1 MRTHILLCRNYPYCL
16 NATFH
21 LEIECD
27 RDCNHAPTLC
37 MACQENDDPDPHA
50 IDIDIGTASV
60 TNFDID
66 DDRTDQDNAHDE
78 DDVAGEANAT
88 SPESQ
93 QDEQHPTPRLRG
105 GDGDG
110 NSEDEGYAD
119 SASSLPSASSEEDD
133 STYSD
138 GSEASNVEYFE
149 EEEEEAEEER
159 HYCPHCLA
167 ASRAAFEAHVRQ
179 VCNLLVRHGRT
190 EFADV
195 QAADVV
201 ADIRRRWERNAET
214 AWRERERRRER
225 HAQYLLTRE
234 REARARQGEHRG
246 LVDYGE
252 YEYEAEGGDEVDW
265 GDDDEVREDWDGE
278 DDGEVM
284 VFVIDDDYEEA
295 EIADLEEGRRRGM
308 ARLRG

>member
-16 NATFH
+16 DATFH

-27 RDCNHAPTLC
+27 RDCDRTPTLC

-66 DDRTDQDNAHDE
+66 QDRTSQTHADDDE
-78 DDVAGEANAT
+78 EAAAAAEANAT
-88 SPESQ
+88 TQKSSQ
-93 QDEQHPTPRLRG
+93 QDEQHPPPRLRG
-105 GDGDG
+105 GEGD
-110 NSEDEGYAD
+110 SEDEGYGD
-119 SASSLPSASSEEDD
+119 SASSLPSSSSEQDD
-133 STYSD
+133 STYTD
-138 GSEASNVEYFE
+138 GEEASDVEYFE
-149 EEEEEAEEER
+149 EEEEEQR
-159 HYCPHCLA
+159 CCPHCLA
-167 ASRAAFEAHVRQ
+167 SSRAAFEAYVRQ
-179 VCNLLVRHGRT
+179 VCNLLVRRGWT

-195 QAADVV
+195 QATDVV
-201 ADIRRRWERNAET
+201 ADIRRRWERNWEMM
-214 AWRERERRRER
+214 WRERARRRER
-225 HAQYLLTRE
+225 HAQHLLRRE
-234 REARARQGEHRG
+234 REARARQVEQRG